1 MKMDDK
7 LYRVLLKL
15 LEQTTSGIVKWDDAS
30 RLTEGEKFRVSFGDA
45 IVEVWD
51 GEVSTHDDEYGEVR
65 ERKFDAH
72 VLNPHGLVVTQ
83 QEFTRDM
90 GQPYQTAERL
100 FLAARSS
107 ARRYDAVLDNLLQKL
122 GA

>member
-1 MKMDDK
+1 MDDK

-15 LEQTTSGIVKWDDAS
+15 LEQTTSGKVKWDDAS
-30 RLTEGEKFRVSFGDA
+30 KLTEGEKFRVSFGDA
-45 IVEVWD
+45 IVEIWD
-51 GEVSTHDDEYGEVR
+51 EEVSSHDEEYGEIW

-83 QEFTRDM
+83 QEFTKVM
-90 GQPYQTAERL
+90 GQPYQTVERL

-107 ARRYDAVLDNLLQKL
+107 ARRTDAVLDSLLQKL

>member
-1 MKMDDK
+1 MDDK

-15 LEQTTSGIVKWDDAS
+15 LEQTTSGKVKWDDAS
-30 RLTEGEKFRVSFGDA
+30 KLTQGEKFRVSFGVA
-45 IVEVWD
+45 IVEIWD
-51 GEVSTHDDEYGEVR
+51 EEVSTHDDVYGELL
-65 ERKFDAH
+65 ERKFEAH

-83 QEFTRDM
+83 QEFTTEM
-90 GQPYQTAERL
+90 GQQYYTAERL

-107 ARRYDAVLDNLLQKL
+107 ARRTDAVLDSLLQKL

>member
-1 MKMDDK
+1 MDDK

-15 LEQTTSGIVKWDDAS
+15 LDQTAAGKVKWDDAS

-45 IVEVWD
+45 IVELWD
-51 GEVSTHDDEYGEVR
+51 KELARQSDEFGTVYDRIIV
-65 ERKFDAH
+65 AH
-72 VLNPHGLVVTQ
+72 VLNPMGMVVAQ
-83 QEFTRDM
+83 QEFSM
-90 GQPYQTAERL
+90 GMVHPYRTLEKL

-107 ARRYDAVLDNLLQKL
+107 ARRSDAVLDSLLQKL